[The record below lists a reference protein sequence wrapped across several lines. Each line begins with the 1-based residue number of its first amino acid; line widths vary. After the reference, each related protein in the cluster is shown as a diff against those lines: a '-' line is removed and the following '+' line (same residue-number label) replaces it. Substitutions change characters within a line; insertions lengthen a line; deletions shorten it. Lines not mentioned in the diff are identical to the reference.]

1 MKLLRA
7 EVGRGWGSR
16 ARRDEG
22 SCSYKTSMQPWFC
35 CPSEYNPVPL
45 PTKSLSPN
53 LFSYS
58 YNPNISA
65 APRLQYL
72 PVGMLHLEHSQLE
85 SSVDLLPSPSPA
97 AGRSRSDSHASES
110 AQAAVHRT
118 PKSCVDYSSQS
129 ENTLKRCVLRA
140 ISSSCHPSLSIYS
153 VMAELTSSELSL
165 MLTHSPFSDPE
176 KHTAQKSCAKASIFR
191 LCDALLLSISC
202 PMLPPW
208 FSCVTTASK
217 EALTLFLE
225 HRISISASTL
235 MLLAQQSLTIF
246 DTLADVHAQTGILP
260 SLIIEQCEEARR
272 SSPFDALP
280 LASLSHI
287 ARKGK
292 NKVYC

>member
-1 MKLLRA
+1 
-7 EVGRGWGSR
+7 
-16 ARRDEG
+16 
-22 SCSYKTSMQPWFC
+22 
-35 CPSEYNPVPL
+35 
-45 PTKSLSPN
+45 
-53 LFSYS
+53 
-58 YNPNISA
+58 
-65 APRLQYL
+65 
-72 PVGMLHLEHSQLE
+72 MLHLRPDCSK
-85 SSVDLLPSPSPA
+85 VRPLLPQFPHPWNPLVGHVGSRLASAPWKITEMHTRSPYPCS
-97 AGRSRSDSHASES
+97 
-110 AQAAVHRT
+110 
-118 PKSCVDYSSQS
+118 
-129 ENTLKRCVLRA
+129 
-140 ISSSCHPSLSIYS
+140 
-153 VMAELTSSELSL
+153 
-165 MLTHSPFSDPE
+165 
-176 KHTAQKSCAKASIFR
+176 
-191 LCDALLLSISC
+191 
-202 PMLPPW
+202 W